1 VTVLDLKPNPQDIS
15 AFYLENIYKLQFSA
29 DANPSQSPVPVTPAT
44 PPPFSPPNYVI
55 WVNSLWFLSLTISL
69 TCAMLATMLQQWARR
84 YLRITQK
91 PRYTPHDGAR
101 IRAFFARGV
110 KTLRFSVVTGAITAL
125 IHFSLFLFF
134 IGLLIYLRNN
144 NFTVFCAMVWWVTI
158 STMVYLVIT
167 IMPIL
172 RVDSP
177 YYSPLSPLVFR
188 LYAVLLYSICC
199 SKHLRRLATTYFSGL
214 SRGIEKMAGKK
225 VIKESLKVDSFI
237 LKWTFDAHAF
247 ASDDQQD
254 QFFEHI
260 YGFYSSNKVVRNPLR
275 CLATLGSRRFS
286 SALVAFLN
294 RTLSSSSVSD
304 LDKVKRFI
312 MCVKI
317 TDETQGTVLRD
328 LFSEAAADHS
338 LVRNVEVGRT
348 LRSPNRADEGIGLC
362 AQTIVAEIIA
372 NVEERDDLWIEL
384 AADQLG
390 KSEDDIRRYLAQGND
405 SVLLA
410 NWIYMAR
417 QILDSSSGNN
427 RSMASDAAS
436 CILQP
441 SSRFDI
447 RNTLPEL
454 QRDFCSLWNE
464 IVSKAQKSGNG
475 SVPHFIIF
483 LLRNLYLDLHQD
495 IDDTP
500 APSFDKFMVSSYP
513 LCNNP
518 HPHSPS
524 HETVTADISLPPLIL
539 AHSGSLPQDLF
550 PPGDAFDAPPHVTS
564 SPISSETNLAPD
576 PPEQVAGTSM
586 TPQGNVTPVDPH
598 AVVLDSPPPAA
609 LFPGPSN
616 SQLTGD
622 PHLPVGSSVNNF
634 DNSPPRQASSSSS
647 PIATS
652 LLVHS
657 QIFSLLDPGATAT
670 DGILRAD
677 EDTHISSQSEL
688 SGQLQQSLA
697 EPVVSTNVVTTTSG
711 FGNRESS
718 QSPT

>member
-1 VTVLDLKPNPQDIS
+1 VTVLDLKPNPQDTS
-15 AFYLENIYKLQFSA
+15 SFYLENIYKLQFLA
-29 DANPSQSPVPVTPAT
+29 DANPSQSPVSGIPLT

-110 KTLRFSVVTGAITAL
+110 KTLRFSVVAEAIPGL

-134 IGLLIYLRNN
+134 IGLLIHLYNN
-144 NFTVFCAMVWWVTI
+144 NFTVFCAVVWWI
-158 STMVYLVIT
+158 SVSTTAYLVIT

-177 YYSPLSPLVFR
+177 YYSPLSTLAFR
-188 LYAVLLYSICC
+188 LYAVLLYSVCC
-199 SKHLRRLATTYFSGL
+199 SKHLRRLAATYFSGL
-214 SRGIEKMAGKK
+214 SRGIEKMAGRK
-225 VIKESLKVDSFI
+225 VIKESSKVDSFI

-254 QFFEHI
+254 QFFEYI
-260 YGFYSSNKVVRNPLR
+260 YGFYSSNKIVGNPLR

-294 RTLSSSSVSD
+294 RTLSSSSVSA

-317 TDETQGTVLRD
+317 TDETQGTGLRD
-328 LFSEAAADHS
+328 LFSEATADHS
-338 LVRNVEVGRT
+338 LVRTVEVGRT
-348 LRSPNRADEGIGLC
+348 LRSPNRPGEGVGLC
-362 AQTIVAEIIA
+362 AQTIVADIIA
-372 NVEERDDLWIEL
+372 NVEERDGLWIEL

-390 KSEDDIRRYLAQGND
+390 KSENDIRSYLAQGND

-410 NWIYMAR
+410 NWIHMAR
-417 QILDSSSGNN
+417 QISDFSSNN

-441 SSRFDI
+441 PSRFDI
-447 RNTLPEL
+447 QNTLPEL
-454 QRDFCSLWNE
+454 QHDFCSLWNE
-464 IVSKAQKSGNG
+464 LVPNAQKSGDG

-483 LLRNLYLDLHQD
+483 LLRNLYVDLHQD
-495 IDDTP
+495 IND
-500 APSFDKFMVSSYP
+500 AEALSFDKFMVSSYP
-513 LCNNP
+513 LCNRP
-518 HPHSPS
+518 HQPS
-524 HETVTADISLPPLIL
+524 HETVTADTPLPPLIL
-539 AHSGSLPQDLF
+539 SHTGSQPLDLF
-550 PPGDAFDAPPHVTS
+550 PPGDAFDAPLRVTS
-564 SPISSETNLAPD
+564 SPMSAEANLAPA
-576 PPEQVAGTSM
+576 PPEQVVGTNM
-586 TPQGNVTPVDPH
+586 TSQDNTTPVDPH
-598 AVVLDSPPPAA
+598 SVVTDSPPPAV
-609 LFPGPSN
+609 LLLGPSS

-622 PHLPVGSSVNNF
+622 PRFPVGSSVNNF
-634 DNSPPRQASSSSS
+634 DGSPPGHASSSSS
-647 PIATS
+647 PIATF
-652 LLVHS
+652 LPVHVQVPS
-657 QIFSLLDPGATAT
+657 WSDPGATAT
-670 DGILRAD
+670 SGILRVD
-677 EDTHISSQSEL
+677 EVTRISNQSEL
-688 SGQLQQSLA
+688 AGQPQPSLA
-697 EPVVSTNVVTTTSG
+697 EPVVSNVITNGSG
-711 FGNRESS
+711 LRNGELS